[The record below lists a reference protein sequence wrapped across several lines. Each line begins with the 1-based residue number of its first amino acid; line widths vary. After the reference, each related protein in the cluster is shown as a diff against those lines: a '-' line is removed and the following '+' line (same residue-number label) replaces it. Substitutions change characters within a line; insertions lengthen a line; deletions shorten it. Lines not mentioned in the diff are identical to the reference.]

1 MRSLKWLLIVL
12 FIAETMGVSSPA
24 YAWTHV
30 GHELVADIAW
40 SRMTPQARSQAMR
53 LLESGDDVPN
63 AACQTRTFRQGATW
77 LDCIRSNSSLSP
89 DVAKQALVYHA
100 DRDALCPV
108 LRTHCKDHHCATD
121 TLEQAIAQVS
131 DKNEPLA
138 TRRIALKIIMHLVGD
153 LHQPLHEATAS
164 DGNGNLTTVLVK
176 PNAQPMG
183 LHGYWD
189 NVISHRVRTRMDD
202 VRRIIDAHGAEM
214 ERGTI
219 KEWNQETREQAK
231 DIVYGALPGVRDICL
246 LGKNTPPIL
255 LDRHYVD
262 DATTLGELKI
272 AQAGV
277 RLAVILNR
285 VL

>member
-1 MRSLKWLLIVL
+1 V
-12 FIAETMGVSSPA
+12 
-24 YAWTHV
+24 
-30 GHELVADIAW
+30 
-40 SRMTPQARSQAMR
+40 Q
-53 LLESGDDVPN
+53 
-63 AACQTRTFRQGATW
+63 
-77 LDCIRSNSSLSP
+77 
-89 DVAKQALVYHA
+89 
-100 DRDALCPV
+100 
-108 LRTHCKDHHCATD
+108 
-121 TLEQAIAQVS
+121 
-131 DKNEPLA
+131 
-138 TRRIALKIIMHLVGD
+138 
-153 LHQPLHEATAS
+153 
-164 DGNGNLTTVLVK
+164 
-176 PNAQPMG
+176 
-183 LHGYWD
+183 
-189 NVISHRVRTRMDD
+189 
-202 VRRIIDAHGAEM
+202 RIIDAHGAEM